1 MNITTLKTPSIHIRR
16 LRFMKTLRSF
26 SVIVNTG
33 RDKIQRNPP
42 PAKNL
47 GIDRPDLPLYPKRRN
62 PSGRLESGGWMRTR
76 NMNRRKFLKNAAMGG
91 AGLALPANFGPVLR
105 LLEAL
110 ERVDLALTQASPSQ
124 IT

>member
-1 MNITTLKTPSIHIRR
+1 
-16 LRFMKTLRSF
+16 
-26 SVIVNTG
+26 
-33 RDKIQRNPP
+33 
-42 PAKNL
+42 
-47 GIDRPDLPLYPKRRN
+47 
-62 PSGRLESGGWMRTR
+62 MRTR